1 MKKFPIISFQL
12 LIIFGVLALALPVL
26 TASVSHAEPQTT
38 PSDRN
43 QTTGEQNPSQ
53 ERSNLLNSYHQAI
66 EMLSVMPEDIP
77 VEFPLG
83 TNSSIR
89 TGQIPNDTG
98 TPAEAN
104 NLIAQGFVDWNGQP
118 HSFTSTN
125 LVTMF
130 SAAIQNGGNLPR
142 INMTPETQENLL
154 ADAQGVFF
162 QAKRIPVLDLIVR
175 NVRTNRRYVVCN
187 VNANVVERDALNAVL
202 TRTLRRYNK
211 ISEEK

>member
-12 LIIFGVLALALPVL
+12 LVNFGFLALAIPVL

-83 TNSSIR
+83 TNSPIR

-104 NLIAQGFVDWNGQP
+104 NLIAQGFVDQNGQP
-118 HSFTSTN
+118 HYFTPTN
-125 LVTMF
+125 LVAMF
-130 SAAIQNGGNLPR
+130 SAAIQNGGNIPR
-142 INMTPETQENLL
+142 SILPETQENLL

-162 QAKRIPVLDLIVR
+162 QAQRIPVLDLIVR
-175 NVRTNRRYVVCN
+175 NVRTNRRYIVRN
-187 VNANVVERDALNAVL
+187 VNANAFERDALNAVL
-202 TRTLRRYNK
+202 TRTLRRSNK